1 MARIVQKYGGSSVA
15 TAERIQAVAARLIAA
30 RDAGNDVIVVVSA
43 MGDTTDELIALA
55 RQVTRA
61 PGGRDLDLLLSTGE
75 IVSSTLLSMCLRDL
89 GHDAVALTG
98 QQAGIRT
105 DSFYSRARIVDI
117 DPSRMEQELEQ
128 GRIVIVAGF
137 QGVTPDL
144 DVTTLGRGGS
154 DTTAVAIAIALK
166 AAACE
171 IYTDVDGIYTADPRM
186 IPTARKLSHIAHEE
200 MVELAKL
207 GARVMHARA
216 VELAELFDMPIV
228 VRSSFNNESGT
239 VITRGEE
246 MENQAQRIRGI
257 AVDTD
262 VAKISVL
269 GIPDRPGVAHGLFQ
283 PLADDGINV
292 DVIVQNISHDGITDI
307 SFTVSRDDL
316 AKTLELMEGASQA
329 LGVADVLHFA
339 NLAKV
344 SSVGTGIQST
354 PGVAAR
360 MFGALAEPGI
370 NIESIT
376 TSEIRIT
383 CLVHEDDAKRA
394 ARALHHAFELDQP
407 EE

>member
-1 MARIVQKYGGSSVA
+1 MARVVQKYGGSSVA
-15 TAERIQAVAARLIAA
+15 SAERIRAVAARLAA
-30 RDAGNDVIVVVSA
+30 VHDAGNNVIVVVSA
-43 MGDTTDELIALA
+43 MGDTTDDLIALA
-55 RQVTRA
+55 HEVSRT

-75 IVSSTLLSMCLRDL
+75 IVSSTLLSMCLRDMCY
-89 GHDAVALTG
+89 DAVALTG

-117 DPSRMEQELEQ
+117 DPSRMEQELAQ

-137 QGVTPDL
+137 QGVTHDL

-154 DTTAVAIAIALK
+154 DTTAVAIAIAVK
-166 AAACE
+166 AATCE
-171 IYTDVDGIYTADPRM
+171 IY
-186 IPTARKLSHIAHEE
+186 TARKLSRIAHEE
-200 MVELAKL
+200 MLEMAML

-228 VRSSFNNESGT
+228 VRSSFNDDSGT
-239 VITRGEE
+239 VITRGED
-246 MENQAQRIRGI
+246 MEKDAKRIRGI

-269 GIPDRPGVAHGLFQ
+269 GIPDRPGIAHGLFQ
-283 PLADDGINV
+283 PLADESINV
-292 DVIVQNISHDGITDI
+292 DVIVQNISHDGIADI

-316 AKTLELMEGASQA
+316 AKTLELVEVACQA
-329 LGVADVLHFA
+329 LGASDVLHFA

-344 SSVGTGIQST
+344 SIVGTGIQST

-376 TSEIRIT
+376 TSEIRLT
-383 CLVHEDDAKRA
+383 CLVHEDDAERA
-394 ARALHHAFELDQP
+394 AISLHRAFELDQP

>member
-1 MARIVQKYGGSSVA
+1 
-15 TAERIQAVAARLIAA
+15 
-30 RDAGNDVIVVVSA
+30 
-43 MGDTTDELIALA
+43 
-55 RQVTRA
+55 
-61 PGGRDLDLLLSTGE
+61 
-75 IVSSTLLSMCLRDL
+75 MCLRDV
-89 GHDAVALTG
+89 GYDAVALTG

-117 DPSRMEQELEQ
+117 DPSRMEQELEA

-137 QGVTPDL
+137 QGVTHDL

-154 DTTAVAIAIALK
+154 DTTAVAIAIAVK

-171 IYTDVDGIYTADPRM
+171 IYTDVDGIYTADPRV
-186 IPTARKLSHIAHEE
+186 IPTARKLDRIAHEE
-200 MVELAKL
+200 MLELAKL

-228 VRSSFNNESGT
+228 VRSSFNDNSGT
-239 VITRGEE
+239 VITRGED
-246 MENQAQRIRGI
+246 MEKDAQRIRGI

-269 GIPDRPGVAHGLFQ
+269 GIPDRPGIAHGLFQ
-283 PLADDGINV
+283 PLADDNINI

-316 AKTLELMEGASQA
+316 AKTLELVEDASQM
-329 LGVADVLHFA
+329 LGAVDVLYFA

-344 SSVGTGIQST
+344 SIVGTGIQST

-360 MFGALAEPGI
+360 MFGALAEPAI

-383 CLVHEDDAKRA
+383 CLVHEDDAQRA
-394 ARALHHAFELDQP
+394 AQALHQAFELDQP

>member
-1 MARIVQKYGGSSVA
+1 MARVVQKYGGSSVA
-15 TAERIQAVAARLIAA
+15 TAERIRAVAARLVAT

-43 MGDTTDELIALA
+43 MGDTTDDLIALA
-55 RQVTRA
+55 NQVSRT

-75 IVSSTLLSMCLRDL
+75 IVSSTLLSMCLRDI
-89 GHDAVALTG
+89 GCDAVALTG

-117 DPSRMEQELEQ
+117 DPARMEQELGQ
-128 GRIVIVAGF
+128 SRIVIVAGF
-137 QGVTPDL
+137 QGVTHDL

-171 IYTDVDGIYTADPRM
+171 IYTDVDGIYTADPRV
-186 IPTARKLSHIAHEE
+186 IPSARKLGRIAHEE
-200 MVELAKL
+200 MLELAKL

-228 VRSSFNNESGT
+228 VRSSFNDDPGT

-246 MENQAQRIRGI
+246 MEKDAQRIRGI

-269 GIPDRPGVAHGLFQ
+269 GIPDRPGIAHGLFQ
-283 PLADDGINV
+283 PLADDSINI

-316 AKTLELMEGASQA
+316 NEDAGTRGGRLPSAGGLRRAA
-329 LGVADVLHFA
+329 LRQSRQGLDCRHRHPEHAWRGRADVRRA
-339 NLAKV
+339 C
-344 SSVGTGIQST
+344 
-354 PGVAAR
+354 R
-360 MFGALAEPGI
+360 AE
-370 NIESIT
+370 
-376 TSEIRIT
+376 
-383 CLVHEDDAKRA
+383 H
-394 ARALHHAFELDQP
+394 
-407 EE
+407 